1 MLNKLLLIIYKV
13 IIGID
18 NFFKIIFKK
27 KSVVLH
33 FVEFVNKI
41 SYKEKKIENT
51 KVKFFCPNNLI
62 EWRVN
67 TFYTKEPETLDW
79 IKNFNSSEG
88 EIVFWDIGAN
98 IGLYSIFAALK
109 YENIKII
116 AFEPSTSNLRILSRN
131 ISKNNLSDKINI
143 CQLALTSS
151 QNKFLNLNE
160 SNFLEGSALHSFGE
174 EFGHDGEKVKFEHKY
189 SILGSNMD
197 FLIKN
202 KIIQQPNY
210 IKMDV
215 DGIEHFILSGGE
227 ETLKSK
233 NLKSISIEL
242 NENFTEQ
249 YDKSFEIL
257 TNANFKFIEKN
268 RTNLINVSDDYK
280 KTYNFIFE
288 K

>member
-1 MLNKLLLIIYKV
+1 MLKKFLIFFYK
-13 IIGID
+13 IIVYLD
-18 NFFKIIFKK
+18 NFLKVKFKK
-27 KSVVLH
+27 KSIVLH
-33 FVEFVNKI
+33 FLEFVNKI
-41 SYKEKKIENT
+41 SYKEKEIENT
-51 KVKFFCPNNLI
+51 KVKFFCPNNLV

-79 IKNFNSSEG
+79 IRSFNNNS

-109 YENIKII
+109 FKNIKII

-131 ISKNNLSDKINI
+131 ISKNNLSSKISI
-143 CQLALTSS
+143 CQLALTNS

-174 EFGHDGEKVKFEHKY
+174 DFGHEGKKVEFEHKY
-189 SILGSNMD
+189 SILGTNMD

-202 KIIQQPNY
+202 NIIQEPNY
-210 IKMDV
+210 IKIDV

-227 ETLKSK
+227 ECLKSK
-233 NLKSISIEL
+233 YLKSISIEL

-249 YDKSFEIL
+249 YNKSLEIL
-257 TNANFKFIEKN
+257 TKANFKFKEKN
-268 RTNLINVSDDYK
+268 RSNLISVSEDFK